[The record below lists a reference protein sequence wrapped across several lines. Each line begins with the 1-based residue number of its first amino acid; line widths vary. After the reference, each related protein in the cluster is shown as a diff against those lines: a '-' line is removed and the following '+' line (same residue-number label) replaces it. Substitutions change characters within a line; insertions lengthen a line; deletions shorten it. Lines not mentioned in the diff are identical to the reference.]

1 MIQPI
6 GDRVLVKQHTE
17 DTTTDSGIHIGG
29 EDELTLP
36 TGEVI
41 AVGKGVNHIEL
52 TEGDTV
58 YFPDFAGQEI
68 EYEGTTYKILKTS
81 EILAKC

>member
-1 MIQPI
+1 MIKPI

-29 EDELTLP
+29 EEELTLP
-36 TGEVI
+36 RGVVIDVGVRADLEEV
-41 AVGKGVNHIEL
+41 KQ
-52 TEGDTV
+52 GDTV

-68 EYEGTTYKILKTS
+68 EYKGTTYKILKIT

>member
-1 MIQPI
+1 MIKPI
-6 GDRVLVKQHTE
+6 GDRVLVKQHKE
-17 DTTTDSGIHIGG
+17 KDTTDTGIHIGG

-41 AVGKGVNHIEL
+41 ATGGG
-52 TEGDTV
+52 TEVSKGDTV

-68 EYEGTTYKILKTS
+68 EYKGTTYKILKIT